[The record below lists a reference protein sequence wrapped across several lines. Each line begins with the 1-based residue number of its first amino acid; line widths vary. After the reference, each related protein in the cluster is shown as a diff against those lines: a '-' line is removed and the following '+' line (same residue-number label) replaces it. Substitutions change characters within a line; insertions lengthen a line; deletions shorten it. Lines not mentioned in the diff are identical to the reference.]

1 MSDTPRIPRPPDEAE
16 RLAELRR
23 YALQETPGDGD
34 FDFLAELAARLCG
47 TPYAFVTLVDEH
59 RVWSKAAFG
68 MEARSHARDDDYCSW
83 TILEAGGMRIPD
95 LQADART
102 AGMALTADPRGYR
115 MYCGANLVSSNGH
128 HIGSLCVLGTAP
140 RQVDDAT
147 AAILDKL
154 ARQVMILIEL
164 RARTRALETAYDRL
178 HELATVDELTGLL
191 NRRALMEQLQV
202 EIERGRRL
210 ALPFALVLL
219 DLDNFKRLNDT
230 SGHLMGDAV
239 LRGVGALLRER
250 LRVTDTAGRYG
261 GEELCL
267 LLPGTETE
275 AAVAL
280 ANLLRQNIAATVYES
295 MGAQAHVSAS
305 FGVAVWRHD
314 AATSTDQLIEQADR
328 ALYRA
333 KHLGRNRVEHHS

>member
-1 MSDTPRIPRPPDEAE
+1 MSDTARIPRPPNEAE

-23 YALQETPGDGD
+23 YALQQTPGDGD
-34 FDFLAELAARLCG
+34 FDFLAELAATLCG
-47 TPYAFVTLVDEH
+47 TPYAFVTLVDDKE
-59 RVWSKAAFG
+59 VWSKAAFG
-68 MEARSHARDDDYCSW
+68 SEARSHARDDDYCSW
-83 TILEAGGMRIPD
+83 TILEAGGMQIPD
-95 LQADART
+95 LRADPRT
-102 AGMALTADPRGYR
+102 AGMALTHDARGYR
-115 MYCGANLVSSNGH
+115 MYCGANLVSANGH
-128 HIGSLCVLGTAP
+128 HIGSLCVLDTAP
-140 RQVDDAT
+140 RQVDPAT
-147 AAILDKL
+147 VAILDKL
-154 ARQVMILIEL
+154 ARQVMSLVEL
-164 RARTRALETAYDRL
+164 RARTSALESAYERL

-219 DLDNFKRLNDT
+219 DLDNFKRLNDS

-239 LRGVGALLRER
+239 LRGVGALLRDR

-280 ANLLRQNIAATVYES
+280 ANMLRQAIAATMFMS
-295 MGAQAHVSAS
+295 MGAEAQVSAS
-305 FGVAVWRHD
+305 FGVSVWRHD
-314 AATSTDQLIEQADR
+314 AAIGPDQLIEQADR

-333 KHLGRNRVEHHS
+333 KHMGRNRVEYHA